1 MEVSSV
7 MSMVNVFY
15 DMNSYFEMKFELYS
29 NENFIK
35 IYMFL
40 FSLPLENCSV
50 LISVKNVGNIE
61 QIL

>member
-1 MEVSSV
+1 MEVCSI
-7 MSMVNVFY
+7 MSMLNVSY
-15 DMNSYFEMKFELYS
+15 DMNSYFEMKFELRS

-40 FSLPLENCSV
+40 FFLPLENCNV

>member
-1 MEVSSV
+1 MLNVS
-7 MSMVNVFY
+7 Y
-15 DMNSYFEMKFELYS
+15 DMNSYFEMKFELCS

-40 FSLPLENCSV
+40 FFLPLENCNV